1 MDPSARFFGKLRN
14 LAVNLET
21 ETASLQQTHQNN
33 IDEEDPNIEG
43 GVRVLHE
50 LNSEVRAL
58 KGQVKK
64 QLLVQ
69 QAVEKD
75 VRSFITNCMV
85 LKQRTTEDIQ
95 RLRRHFEKYGYNA
108 PTNTQ
113 KHPESNG
120 QDSDASA
127 KEDEAE
133 LKEGM
138 VEVEGHQPSVTPP
151 KMPYV
156 DPMRTPQL
164 SDFGL
169 SEIHLKRCTLHL
181 DDGDDDLHT
190 PRIVDFGLSEH
201 SMCLNN
207 DFTMDLQRKKDGKPL
222 GGTLSSGS
230 GVLSHRP
237 TPVLSTPPSK
247 STTHHLASMESPEAP
262 VFSTPGLKIIKLPQ
276 PSASSPP
283 PLNGGSDPKS
293 PCRFGN
299 HQDTPEVP
307 AFETLYIN
315 RLLSTRKGDR
325 DTQADVGY
333 NHMDLPAPNRGSSQ
347 ARSYIPEISI
357 IGCAEDK
364 PMPEMPSLE
373 SFLGNSLSS
382 HRGGA
387 GHGAGEAGVE
397 QRMCAGEIPV
407 LEQDGPTQT
416 FNLGTPRVRRH
427 CTEPS
432 TPEMPDLSAV
442 TQGIFKLI
450 SQSKKLPT
458 AVIQPHLKPSNIHAV
473 TGKKNRA
480 QRLALVSEMEF
491 LSLPRYLRQIPL
503 SSLNQA
509 VEKINRATEEQ
520 GHDAGF
526 PEEELKRITGVG
538 TKAPIYFLCLTELK
552 RLENVQGVGT
562 SAVYK
567 VAHLI

>member
-50 LNSEVRAL
+50 LNSEVMAL

-169 SEIHLKRCTLHL
+169 SEIHLKRVCVGALLSSVETPTPVKTSSPPYLDMHLSMPKTPKCTLHL

-190 PRIVDFGLSEH
+190 PRLVDFGLSEH
-201 SMCLNN
+201 SMRLYN
-207 DFTMDLQRKKDGKPL
+207 DFAMDLQRKKDGKPL

-247 STTHHLASMESPEAP
+247 STTHHLASMESPEVP
-262 VFSTPGLKIIKLPQ
+262 VFSTPGLKIIKLLQ

-307 AFETLYIN
+307 VFETLYLN

-416 FNLGTPRVRRH
+416 FNLGTPRVR
-427 CTEPS
+427 
-432 TPEMPDLSAV
+432 
-442 TQGIFKLI
+442 
-450 SQSKKLPT
+450 
-458 AVIQPHLKPSNIHAV
+458 NIHAV

-503 SSLNQA
+503 SKLNQA
-509 VEKINRATEEQ
+509 VEKINMATEEQ

-526 PEEELKRITGVG
+526 PEEELKRITGLG

-552 RLENVQGVGT
+552 RLENVQGVVGT
-562 SAVYK
+562 NAVYK